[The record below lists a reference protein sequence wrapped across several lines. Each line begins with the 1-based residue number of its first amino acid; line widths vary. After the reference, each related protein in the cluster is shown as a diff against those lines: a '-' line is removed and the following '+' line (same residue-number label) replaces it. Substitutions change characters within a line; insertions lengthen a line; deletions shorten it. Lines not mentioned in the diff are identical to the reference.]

1 MEPRSSLPPKIFEI
15 LERGGTLLTGNQR
28 AARTLQQAFD
38 RDCRDRGLP
47 HWQPPAIFAWETW
60 TTNLW
65 HQRLIS
71 GTASRILLNTSQEFH
86 IWRSIVAS
94 DPRHT
99 SLQKIDSLAEMAAQA
114 WKLLCAYRGQ
124 SRLGQLGVSQDT
136 RTFQRWTQAFIHRC
150 ESDLY
155 LSPSELDAALASSRR
170 HLPADDL
177 LLIGFDRF
185 TPSQAALIAA
195 LREAGSTIAE
205 LQAAPPAEQRLLAGS
220 ETVDAELLDVATRI
234 RQSLEA
240 KPNARVAV
248 IHPDIASARGEIDRI
263 FRHVLAPELESI
275 TNLAAGPYEFSLGQP
290 LAQAPM
296 VASALSI
303 LRLATRPLSVSD
315 LSRLLL
321 SPWFTPASE
330 LHLRAEFDAQ
340 VIRSSTLLHPQLSL
354 SDLLRA
360 SGHRHYKERLSN
372 LLRQLHSLQRTAEKL
387 IPEPAV
393 QKPFADWADGI
404 REVLRAAGWSTL
416 IRETSIEF
424 QTRRKWESALDEL
437 ATLDF
442 EGTRPNFAEAL
453 GHLESILDR
462 TLFAPESRDAP
473 VQIMSPQ
480 EAAGSHFDAIFFLGC
495 SDLSWPPSTSTN
507 PLLGWRLQRDL
518 GMPGSDPALD
528 RAHASAITQR
538 LIASTSTIT
547 FSYARQTEDS
557 HQWPSPLLGG
567 LNLQPAEPLRSE
579 SPAAQVV
586 LEELADSASIP
597 LTHPKVRGGSSV
609 LKNQAACAFR
619 AFAEGRLASTP
630 LKSQTAGLDAGER
643 GSLVHAT
650 MAKLW
655 GDLGSQA
662 ALRALTLDERRA
674 LLDSAITHALHRVS
688 ESHGSAAP
696 AWDSA
701 YLAIQ
706 RTRIHRLVGSWLEME
721 LERSPFKI
729 KSLEQNFDNV
739 SFGPLELDIRV
750 DRIDTLLDQDANPA
764 GDILL
769 DYKTGDAKPAHW
781 QGDRPDD
788 PQLPLYAAISDPG
801 TLAAVGFISLRPGK
815 VMGLTGYADED
826 EVLLNRAK
834 FDANSLEDQIE
845 LWRDVLTNLAESFAA
860 GDATVGPKIYPTTC
874 KYCAQRILCRVDPA
888 ALASRLDDE
897 DAEEEAATGEIYG

>member
-1 MEPRSSLPPKIFEI
+1 MEPRSSLPPEI
-15 LERGGTLLTGNQR
+15 SEVLARGGTLLTGNQR

-38 RDCRDRGLP
+38 RDRRDRGLP

-71 GTASRILLNTSQEFH
+71 GTAGRILLNTSQELH

-124 SRLGQLGVSQDT
+124 SRLGALGVSQDT
-136 RTFQRWTQAFIHRC
+136 RTFQRWAQAFIHRC

-170 HLPADDL
+170 NLPTADL
-177 LLIGFDRF
+177 LLTGFDRF
-185 TPSQAALIAA
+185 TPSQAALIAV

-205 LQAAPPAEQRLLAGS
+205 LQPAPPAKQQLLAAS
-220 ETVDAELLDVATRI
+220 ETTDAELLEAATRI
-234 RQSLEA
+234 RKFLEA
-240 KPNARVAV
+240 SPHARVAV

-290 LAQAPM
+290 LAQSPM
-296 VASALSI
+296 VAGVLSI

-321 SPWFTPASE
+321 SPWFTPSSE

-354 SDLLRA
+354 NDLLRA
-360 SGHRHYKERLSN
+360 ASHRHYKERLSN
-372 LLRQLHSLQRTAEKL
+372 LLRQLHSLQRATERL
-387 IPEPAV
+387 IPESAV
-393 QKPFADWADGI
+393 QKPFADWADSI
-404 REVLRAAGWSTL
+404 REVLRAAGWATFV
-416 IRETSIEF
+416 RETSTEF
-424 QTRRKWESALDEL
+424 QKRQKWESALDEL

-480 EAAGSHFDAIFFLGC
+480 EAAGSHFDALFFLGC
-495 SDLSWPPSTSTN
+495 SDLSWPPSTATN
-507 PLLGWRLQRDL
+507 PLLGWRLQREL
-518 GMPGSDPALD
+518 GMPGSDPSLD
-528 RAHASAITQR
+528 RALASAITQR
-538 LIASTSTIT
+538 LIASTRSIV
-547 FSYARQTEDS
+547 FSYARQTEDA
-557 HQWPSPLLGG
+557 HQWPSPLLAGM
-567 LNLQPAEPLRSE
+567 NLQTAELLPSQ

-586 LEELADSASIP
+586 LEELTDSASVP
-597 LTHPKVRGGSSV
+597 LTSPKVRGGSSV

-619 AFAEGRLASTP
+619 AFAESRLASAP
-630 LKSQTAGLDAGER
+630 LRSQTAGLDAGER

-662 ALRALTLDERRA
+662 ALRALTLDQRRA
-674 LLDSAITHALHRVS
+674 LLDDAITHALHRIS
-688 ESHGSAAP
+688 ETHSSI
-696 AWDSA
+696 WDSA

-706 RTRIHRLVGSWLEME
+706 RTRIHRLIGSWLEKE

-729 KSLEQNFDNV
+729 KSLEQKFDDV

-750 DRIDTLLDQDANPA
+750 DRIDTLLDQDGNPA

-815 VMGLTGYADED
+815 AMGLTGYADD
-826 EVLLNRAK
+826 DGVLLNRAK
-834 FDANSLEDQIE
+834 FDASSLEDQIE
-845 LWRDVLTNLAESFAA
+845 IWRDVLTKLAESFAT
-860 GDATVGPKIYPTTC
+860 GDATVGPKVCPTTC

-888 ALASRLDDE
+888 LLASRLDDE
-897 DAEEEAATGEIYG
+897 DAEEEAATGETYG